1 MPSDRAAGGDGHL
14 FAPLARGK
22 IIADCKVPRPFHPA
36 RFATGKVKRVSSTGW
51 CASYARKE

>member
-1 MPSDRAAGGDGHL
+1 VTAAGGDGHL